1 MYFIFLACGVRAKM
15 VSLEYRCLKLR
26 KLLGWPDS
34 IELDIFRAVF
44 IWFLLSEFHKNLVAR

>member
-1 MYFIFLACGVRAKM
+1 M

-34 IELDIFRAVF
+34 IELDILRAVF
-44 IWFLLSEFHKNLVAR
+44 GFCCQNFIKI

>member
-1 MYFIFLACGVRAKM
+1 VYFIFLACGVRAKM

-44 IWFLLSEFHKNLVAR
+44 GFCCQNFIKI